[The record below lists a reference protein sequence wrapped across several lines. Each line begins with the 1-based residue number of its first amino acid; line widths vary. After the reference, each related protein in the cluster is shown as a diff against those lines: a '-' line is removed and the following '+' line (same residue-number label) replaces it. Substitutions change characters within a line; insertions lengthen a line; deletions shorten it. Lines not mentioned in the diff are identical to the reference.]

1 MAAIVCDTGG
11 GGGARAAGGGGGG
24 HASIRLDDDRGSGN
38 VLACSPKALGDAPAA
53 GEAGSSEPAASDD
66 VEYIPLA
73 AAAN

>member
-11 GGGARAAGGGGGG
+11 GGGARAAGGAGG
-24 HASIRLDDDRGSGN
+24 HASIRFDDDRGSGKAF
-38 VLACSPKALGDAPAA
+38 ACSPKALGDVPAA
-53 GEAGSSEPAASDD
+53 DEAGSSDPAASDD